1 MILRLPI
8 LKEIIGLNKLGCAY
22 NNFINYCIRYFCTN
36 YIKSNSFIDPNRS
49 GLRTLSTLYW
59 GKKQLM
65 IKDRSRRENSGKTP
79 GLNEARSANNLSSKQ
94 ASPFPVFDV
103 QFQMAHSHSH
113 RLTRRTF
120 EYLWQI
126 FNVPAS
132 PSISTNCP
140 LISRPNENFSYV
152 TSFGNCDN
160 CGRIDFQR
168 TR

>member
-1 MILRLPI
+1 MILCLPI

-22 NNFINYCIRYFCTN
+22 NNFINYCIRYFSTN

-168 TR
+168 IR